1 MGVAN
6 HVSVQPIRNDRREG
20 VMMVTLVTFG
30 KSGARKALPLQ
41 SASTVIGRKPDA
53 DLRIPLADIS
63 RSHCEFSLN
72 DDGATLR
79 DLGSSN
85 GTFVNGERI
94 TERSLKPGDLVKI
107 GPVTFVVQIDGQP
120 ERISPAMLA
129 PARGRGAAADAA
141 TKTPDASDT
150 DDFDIDALD
159 ELDMDDLSDL
169 DIDEIDGLAETDDLE
184 EVDDLEELSEDDL
197 IEE

>member
-1 MGVAN
+1 
-6 HVSVQPIRNDRREG
+6 
-20 VMMVTLVTFG
+20 MMVTLVTFG
-30 KSGARKALPLQ
+30 KSGARKALPLE

-63 RSHCEFSLN
+63 RAHCEFSLS
-72 DDGATLR
+72 DSGATLR

-94 TERSLKPGDLVKI
+94 TERPLKPGDLVKI

-120 ERISPAMLA
+120 ETISPAMLA
-129 PARGRGAAADAA
+129 PHAARARGAPGDAA
-141 TKTPDASDT
+141 TKTIDSADT
-150 DDFDIDALD
+150 DEIDIDALD

-169 DIDEIDGLAETDDLE
+169 DLDEIDGLAETDDLE